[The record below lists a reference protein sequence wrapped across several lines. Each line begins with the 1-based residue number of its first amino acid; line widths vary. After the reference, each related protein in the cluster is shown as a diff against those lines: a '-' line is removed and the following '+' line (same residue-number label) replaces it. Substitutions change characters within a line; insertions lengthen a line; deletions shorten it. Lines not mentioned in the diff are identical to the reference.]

1 MYAIVVDGARQ
12 LKVRPGQQIDIDLRR
27 DMNPGDSIE
36 FTKVLAIGDDDGLKL
51 GTPEIGGAKV
61 LAKVIGTEK
70 GEKLYIQKFRRR
82 KNYKRR
88 TGHRQQYT
96 RVEIASIAG

>member
-12 LKVRPGQQIDIDLRR
+12 IKVRQGQQIDIDLQK
-27 DMNPGDSIE
+27 DLNTGDTYV
-36 FTKVLAIGDDDGLKL
+36 FPRVLAIGSDEGLTM
-51 GTPEIGGAKV
+51 GSPEVAGAKV
-61 LAKVIGTEK
+61 VAKVIGMEK
-70 GEKLYIQKFRRR
+70 GQKLYIQKFRRR

-96 RVEIASIAG
+96 RVEIAEIAR

>member
-1 MYAIVVDGARQ
+1 MYAIVVDGGRQ
-12 LKVRPGQQIDIDLRR
+12 LKVQPGQRIDIDLRK
-27 DMNPGDSIE
+27 DLNAGDNFE
-36 FTKVLAIGDDDGLKL
+36 FSKVLAIGGDEGLKL
-51 GTPEIGGAKV
+51 GTPEIAGAKV

-70 GEKLYIQKFRRR
+70 GEKIFIQKFRRR

-96 RVEIASIAG
+96 RVEIATITS